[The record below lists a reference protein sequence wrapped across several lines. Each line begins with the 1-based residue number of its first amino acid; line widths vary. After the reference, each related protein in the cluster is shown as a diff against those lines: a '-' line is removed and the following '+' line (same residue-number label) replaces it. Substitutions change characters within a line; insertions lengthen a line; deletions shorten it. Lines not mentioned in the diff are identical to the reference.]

1 MKEAEN
7 KKEALTEKD
16 AKNVRD
22 AVEKAA
28 KAKAKA
34 GSDAKDVER
43 FKELL
48 AQCKLPVEIKDED
61 FKMGE
66 GELDVRKLSDANYRQ
81 LMFRVNVLKAN
92 HLRDISQSLA
102 DIERLLMLVLK
113 AQGVEDIGKALESL
127 FRELSKKTKESI
139 S

>member
-7 KKEALTEKD
+7 KKETLTEKD
-16 AKNVRD
+16 VKNVRS

-28 KAKAKA
+28 KAKA
-34 GSDAKDVER
+34 DANPKDIER

-48 AQCKLPVEIKDED
+48 AQSKLPVEIEDKD
-61 FKMGE
+61 FAMGE
-66 GELDVRKLSDANYRQ
+66 GELDVRKLSEANYRQ

-92 HLRDISQSLA
+92 HLRDISQTLV
-102 DIERLLMLVLK
+102 DVERLLMLVLK
-113 AQGVEDIGKALESL
+113 AQGVEDIGKALNGL
-127 FRELSKKTKESI
+127 FEELGKKVKESI

>member
-7 KKEALTEKD
+7 KKEALTEQD
-16 AKNVRD
+16 VKNVRS

-28 KAKAKA
+28 KAKAEA
-34 GSDAKDVER
+34 SAKETKR

-61 FKMGE
+61 FAMGE

-127 FRELSKKTKESI
+127 FKELSKKAEESI

>member
-16 AKNVRD
+16 AENVRK

-28 KAKAKA
+28 KAKANA
-34 GSDAKDVER
+34 TPEEIAR
-43 FKELL
+43 FKDLMG
-48 AQCKLPVEIKDED
+48 KMRLPVEIKDED
-61 FKMGE
+61 FAMGE

-81 LMFRVNVLKAN
+81 LMFRVDMVKAN

-102 DIERLLMLVLK
+102 DVERLLMLVLK
-113 AQGVEDIGKALESL
+113 KLGVSDISKELMDLFEELGKKA
-127 FRELSKKTKESI
+127 KESI

>member
-7 KKEALTEKD
+7 KKETLTEKD
-16 AKNVRD
+16 VKNVRS
-22 AVEKAA
+22 AVEKAT

-34 GSDAKDVER
+34 SPKDIER

-48 AQCKLPVEIKDED
+48 SQSKMPVEIEDKD
-61 FKMGE
+61 FAMGE

-92 HLRDISQSLA
+92 HLRDISQTLV
-102 DIERLLMLVLK
+102 DVERLLMLVLK
-113 AQGVEDIGKALESL
+113 AQGVEDIGKALNGL
-127 FRELSKKTKESI
+127 FEELGKKVKESI
-139 S
+139 

>member
-16 AKNVRD
+16 VKNVRS

-28 KAKAKA
+28 KAKA
-34 GSDAKDVER
+34 DANPKDIER

-48 AQCKLPVEIKDED
+48 SQSKMPVELKDED
-61 FKMGE
+61 FKLGE

-92 HLRDISQSLA
+92 HLRDISQTLV
-102 DIERLLMLVLK
+102 DVERLLMLVLK
-113 AQGVEDIGKALESL
+113 AQGVEDIGKALNGL
-127 FRELSKKTKESI
+127 FEELSKKVKESI

>member
-16 AKNVRD
+16 VRNVRS

-28 KAKAKA
+28 KAKAGADPK
-34 GSDAKDVER
+34 ETNR

-48 AQCKLPVEIKDED
+48 AQCKLPVEIEDED
-61 FKMGE
+61 FAMGE

-92 HLRDISQSLA
+92 HLRDISQTLV
-102 DIERLLMLVLK
+102 DVERLLMLVLK
-113 AQGVEDIGKALESL
+113 AQGVEDIGKALNGL
-127 FRELSKKTKESI
+127 FKELGKKVKESI

>member
-16 AKNVRD
+16 VRNVRS
-22 AVEKAA
+22 ALEKAA
-28 KAKAKA
+28 KAKA
-34 GSDAKDVER
+34 DANPKDIER

-48 AQCKLPVEIKDED
+48 NQSKMPVEIEDGD
-61 FKMGE
+61 FKLGE

-92 HLRDISQSLA
+92 HLRDISQTLI
-102 DIERLLMLVLK
+102 DVERLLMLVLK
-113 AQGVEDIGKALESL
+113 AQGVEDIGKALNGL
-127 FRELSKKTKESI
+127 FEELGKKVKESI

>member
-7 KKEALTEKD
+7 KKEALTESD
-16 AKNVRD
+16 VENVRS

-28 KAKAKA
+28 KAKAGA
-34 GSDAKDVER
+34 SPKDIER

-48 AQCKLPVEIKDED
+48 AQSKLPVEIGDKD
-61 FKMGE
+61 FAMGE

-113 AQGVEDIGKALESL
+113 AQGVKDIGKELDSL
-127 FRELSKKTKESI
+127 FKELREKAKESI

>member
-16 AKNVRD
+16 VENVRS

-28 KAKAKA
+28 KAKA
-34 GSDAKDVER
+34 DANPKDIER

-48 AQCKLPVEIKDED
+48 SQSKMPVEFKDED
-61 FKMGE
+61 FKLGE
-66 GELDVRKLSDANYRQ
+66 GELDVRGLSDANYRQ
-81 LMFRVNVLKAN
+81 LMFRINVIKAN
-92 HLRDISQSLA
+92 HLRDISQSMT

-113 AQGVEDIGKALESL
+113 KLGVNDIGKELMDL
-127 FRELSKKTKESI
+127 FEELGKKVKESI

>member
-16 AKNVRD
+16 VKNVRN

-28 KAKAKA
+28 KAKAGADPKET
-34 GSDAKDVER
+34 ER

-48 AQCKLPVEIKDED
+48 AQCKLPVEIEDKD
-61 FKMGE
+61 FAMGE
-66 GELDVRKLSDANYRQ
+66 GELDVRKLSEANYRQ

-92 HLRDISQSLA
+92 HLRDISQTLV
-102 DIERLLMLVLK
+102 DVERLLMLVLK
-113 AQGVEDIGKALESL
+113 AQGVEDIGKALNGL
-127 FRELSKKTKESI
+127 FEELGKKVKESI

>member
-7 KKEALTEKD
+7 KKEALTEED
-16 AKNVRD
+16 VENVRS

-28 KAKAKA
+28 KAKAGASTK
-34 GSDAKDVER
+34 ETNR

-48 AQCKLPVEIKDED
+48 AQCKLPVEIEDKD

-92 HLRDISQSLA
+92 HLRDISQTLV
-102 DIERLLMLVLK
+102 DVERLLMLVLK
-113 AQGVEDIGKALESL
+113 AQGVEDIGKALNGL
-127 FRELSKKTKESI
+127 FEELGKKAKESI

>member
-16 AKNVRD
+16 VKNVRS

-28 KAKAKA
+28 KAKA
-34 GSDAKDVER
+34 DADPKETEK

-48 AQCKLPVEIKDED
+48 AQCKLPVELKDED
-61 FKMGE
+61 FKLGE
-66 GELDVRKLSDANYRQ
+66 GELDVRGLSDANYRQ

-92 HLRDISQSLA
+92 HLRDISQSMA

-113 AQGVEDIGKALESL
+113 AQGVEDIGKALNEL
-127 FRELSKKTKESI
+127 FEELGKKVKESI

>member
-1 MKEAEN
+1 MKEAKN

-16 AKNVRD
+16 AENVRK

-28 KAKAKA
+28 KAKANA
-34 GSDAKDVER
+34 NPEDTER

-48 AQCKLPVEIKDED
+48 RQMKLPVEIGDED
-61 FKMGE
+61 FAMGE
-66 GELDVRKLSDANYRQ
+66 GELDIRKLSDANYRQ
-81 LMFRVNVLKAN
+81 LMFRIDMVKAN

-102 DIERLLMLVLK
+102 DVERLLMLVLK
-113 AQGVEDIGKALESL
+113 AQGVEDIGKALNDL
-127 FRELSKKTKESI
+127 FEELGKKVKESI

>member
-16 AKNVRD
+16 VKNVRS

-34 GSDAKDVER
+34 SPTDIER
-43 FKELL
+43 FKEIL
-48 AQCKLPVEIKDED
+48 AQSKLPVEIEDKD
-61 FKMGE
+61 FAMGE

-81 LMFRVNVLKAN
+81 FMFRVNVLKAN
-92 HLRDISQSLA
+92 HLRDISQTLV
-102 DIERLLMLVLK
+102 DVERLLMLVLK
-113 AQGVEDIGKALESL
+113 AQGVEDIGKALNGL
-127 FRELSKKTKESI
+127 FEELGKKVKESI

>member
-16 AKNVRD
+16 VKNVRS

-28 KAKAKA
+28 KAKA
-34 GSDAKDVER
+34 DANPKDIER

-48 AQCKLPVEIKDED
+48 SQSKMPVEFKDED
-61 FKMGE
+61 FKLGE
-66 GELDVRKLSDANYRQ
+66 GELDVRGLSDANYRQ
-81 LMFRVNVLKAN
+81 LMFRINVIKAN
-92 HLRDISQSLA
+92 HLRDISQSMT

-113 AQGVEDIGKALESL
+113 AQGVEDIGKALNSL
-127 FRELSKKTKESI
+127 FEELGKKVKESI

>member
-7 KKEALTEKD
+7 KKETLTEQD
-16 AKNVRD
+16 VKNVRS

-28 KAKAKA
+28 KAKA
-34 GSDAKDVER
+34 DANPKDIER

-48 AQCKLPVEIKDED
+48 SQSKMPVEFKDED
-61 FKMGE
+61 FKLGE
-66 GELDVRKLSDANYRQ
+66 GELDVRGLSDANYRQ
-81 LMFRVNVLKAN
+81 LMFRVNVIKSN
-92 HLRDISQSLA
+92 HLRDISQSMT

-113 AQGVEDIGKALESL
+113 KLGVNDLGKELMDL
-127 FRELSKKTKESI
+127 FEELGKKVKESI